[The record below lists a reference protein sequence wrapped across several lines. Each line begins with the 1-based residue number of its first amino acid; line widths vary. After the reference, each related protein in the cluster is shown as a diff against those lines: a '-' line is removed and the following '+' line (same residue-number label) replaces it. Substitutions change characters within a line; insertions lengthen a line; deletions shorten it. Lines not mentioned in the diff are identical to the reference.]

1 MKFVNILL
9 VQALFLFILPSV
21 IESRPPPVNQT
32 RKAEELAVKETMKI
46 LKEDKELREKI
57 RSSKKT
63 EADKKGEVDP
73 NLQELSRKV
82 LDRFD
87 DLEKE
92 KIDEQRELQKQL
104 QKAEQRQENPNVPF
118 QGSNDDDP
126 HDVIERIKERLA
138 EVSVDLSQSFNS
150 IEK

>member
-92 KIDEQRELQKQL
+92 KIEGRE
-104 QKAEQRQENPNVPF
+104 
-118 QGSNDDDP
+118 
-126 HDVIERIKERLA
+126 
-138 EVSVDLSQSFNS
+138 
-150 IEK
+150 